1 MPNDHEPKLTVQDW
15 IRYIIVVAAAATA
28 LICSLLVIRKEG
40 DAMDKL
46 KLATGYATLTFLFL
60 LSIILLLDLASNKI
74 DLSKMLEELSGGASL
89 SRFQLLVFTFVIG
102 FSFFVVVANSKENR
116 LPDIP
121 TNVLALLGV
130 SASTYAVS
138 KGLQISSGDVNPD
151 SEGPQPNDTSSATP
165 QNSGPSTPNT
175 FSGGPSASTVASQA
189 DSNPTPTVNQGAA
202 TPERK
207 S

>member
-1 MPNDHEPKLTVQDW
+1 MANDHEPTLRPQDW
-15 IRYIIVVAAAATA
+15 IRYIIVVAAATTA

-40 DAMDKL
+40 DAIDKL

-60 LSIILLLDLASNKI
+60 LSIIVLLDLASNKI

-138 KGLQISSGDVNPD
+138 KGLQVSSGDVCPD
-151 SEGPQPNDTSSATP
+151 PEDSQPDDTSGPTP
-165 QNSGPSTPNT
+165 QNGGTPNGA
-175 FSGGPSASTVASQA
+175 SGGPSASPATSQA
-189 DSNPTPTVNQGAA
+189 GNTPTPTINQGAA
-202 TPERK
+202 TPE
-207 S
+207 SNP